1 MFWKTFAIE
10 SANRRKHKCKVFRVK
25 LVFWLIVAQKGTNIL
40 IFCIFEY
47 GAEYGAEC
55 SAESDAKYY
64 FMQKC
69 LLPRKLT

>member
-1 MFWKTFAIE
+1 M
-10 SANRRKHKCKVFRVK
+10 SRVK

-47 GAEYGAEC
+47 GAEYGAEG
-55 SAESDAKYY
+55 SAESDVKYY